1 MWGGHS
7 CPPPLTSISPAHFR
21 LEHSRGRGLPLWNT
35 SRMARN
41 FRELEAKMSPESRAR
56 SQALAAKYRAELAQ
70 VPPQVSDLL
79 EKALALSIRDRGLLI
94 NRLVAS
100 LDNKPAGAA
109 DIARWFEELDEFG
122 TEPFPR

>member
-1 MWGGHS
+1 
-7 CPPPLTSISPAHFR
+7 
-21 LEHSRGRGLPLWNT
+21 
-35 SRMARN
+35 MARN